1 MVARLVAVLAFLGAG
16 LVLAGCAGRDTGKPS
31 AFVEGTSVH
40 TLSVGG
46 HDRTYRLHKPT
57 GLPAS
62 APLVV
67 MLHGGF
73 GTDAQAE
80 RSYGWDE
87 LADSSKFVVAY
98 PDGLNRAWNVNG
110 GGCCGR
116 PAKQGIDDVGF
127 ITAAVADI
135 KRNVSIDASRVYA
148 TGMSNGGMMS
158 YTLACDTSIFAAI
171 GPVSGTQLDPCRS
184 PHPLSV
190 MTIHGTKDP
199 LVPYGGGPGRG
210 FAHINGPPVPES
222 NAFWRKVDQC
232 HTPVETTSGSVTTS
246 TAGCP
251 DNRSVVLVTVD
262 GGGHHWP
269 DFATAKLW
277 QFFAAHPH

>member
-1 MVARLVAVLAFLGAG
+1 MVTRLVAVLGVV
-16 LVLAGCAGRDTGKPS
+16 LVIAGCGGRDSGKPS

-40 TLSVGG
+40 TINVGG
-46 HDRTYRLHKPT
+46 HDRTYRLYKPK

-62 APLVV
+62 ASLVV

-127 ITAAVADI
+127 ITAAIADI

-158 YTLACDTSIFAAI
+158 YTLACDTGIFAAI

-184 PHPLSV
+184 PHPVSV

-232 HTPVETTSGSVTTS
+232 QTPVETTSGSVTTS

-251 DNRSVVLVTVD
+251 DNRSVVLITVD

-269 DFATAKLW
+269 DFATDKLW
-277 QFFAAHPH
+277 QFFAAHPR

>member
-1 MVARLVAVLAFLGAG
+1 
-16 LVLAGCAGRDTGKPS
+16 
-31 AFVEGTSVH
+31 
-40 TLSVGG
+40 
-46 HDRTYRLHKPT
+46 
-57 GLPAS
+57 
-62 APLVV
+62 
-67 MLHGGF
+67 
-73 GTDAQAE
+73 
-80 RSYGWDE
+80 
-87 LADSSKFVVAY
+87 
-98 PDGLNRAWNVNG
+98 
-110 GGCCGR
+110 
-116 PAKQGIDDVGF
+116 
-127 ITAAVADI
+127 
-135 KRNVSIDASRVYA
+135 
-148 TGMSNGGMMS
+148 MSNGGMMS

>member
-1 MVARLVAVLAFLGAG
+1 MVTRLVAVLGVV
-16 LVLAGCAGRDTGKPS
+16 LVIAGCGGRDSGKPS

-40 TLSVGG
+40 TINVGG
-46 HDRTYRLHKPT
+46 HDRTYRLYKPK

-62 APLVV
+62 ASLVV

-127 ITAAVADI
+127 ITVAIADI
-135 KRNVSIDASRVYA
+135 KRNLSIDASRAYA

-171 GPVSGTQLDPCRS
+171 GPVSGTQLDPCPS
-184 PHPLSV
+184 PHPVSV

-232 HTPVETTSGSVTTS
+232 QSPVETTSGSVTTS

-251 DNRSVVLVTVD
+251 DNRSVVLITVD

-269 DFATAKLW
+269 DFATDKLW
-277 QFFAAHPH
+277 QFFAAHPR

>member
-1 MVARLVAVLAFLGAG
+1 MVARLVAVLGVV
-16 LVLAGCAGRDTGKPS
+16 LVIAGCAGRDTGKPS

-158 YTLACDTSIFAAI
+158 YTLACDTSIFGAI

-269 DFATAKLW
+269 DFATEKLW
-277 QFFAAHPH
+277 QFFAAHSR

>member
-57 GLPAS
+57 GLPA
-62 APLVV
+62 AVPLVV

-110 GGCCGR
+110 SGCCGR

>member
-1 MVARLVAVLAFLGAG
+1 MVTRLVAVLGVV
-16 LVLAGCAGRDTGKPS
+16 LVIAGCGGRDSGKPS

-40 TLSVGG
+40 TINVGG
-46 HDRTYRLHKPT
+46 HDRTYRLYKPK

-62 APLVV
+62 ASLVV

-110 GGCCGR
+110 GGCCSR

-127 ITAAVADI
+127 ITAAIADI

-158 YTLACDTSIFAAI
+158 YTLACDTGIFAAI

-184 PHPLSV
+184 PHPVSV

-232 HTPVETTSGSVTTS
+232 QTPVETTSGSVTTS

-251 DNRSVVLVTVD
+251 DNRSVVLITVD

-269 DFATAKLW
+269 DFATDKLW
-277 QFFAAHPH
+277 QFFAAHPR

>member
-148 TGMSNGGMMS
+148 TGMSNGGIMS

-171 GPVSGTQLDPCRS
+171 GPVSGTQLAPCRS

-222 NAFWRKVDQC
+222 NTFWRKVDQC

>member
-1 MVARLVAVLAFLGAG
+1 MVTRLVAVLGVV
-16 LVLAGCAGRDTGKPS
+16 LVIAGCGGRDSGKPS

-40 TLSVGG
+40 TINVGG
-46 HDRTYRLHKPT
+46 HDRTYRLYKPK

-62 APLVV
+62 ASLVV

-127 ITAAVADI
+127 ITAAIAAI

-158 YTLACDTSIFAAI
+158 YTLACDTGIFAAI

-184 PHPLSV
+184 PHPVSV

-232 HTPVETTSGSVTTS
+232 QTPVETTSGSVTTS

-251 DNRSVVLVTVD
+251 DNRSVVLITVD
-262 GGGHHWP
+262 GGGHDWP
-269 DFATAKLW
+269 DFATDKLW
-277 QFFAAHPH
+277 QFFAAHPR

>member
-1 MVARLVAVLAFLGAG
+1 MVTRLVAVLGVV
-16 LVLAGCAGRDTGKPS
+16 LVIAGCGGRDSGKPS

-40 TLSVGG
+40 TINVGG
-46 HDRTYRLHKPT
+46 HDRTYRLYKPK

-62 APLVV
+62 ASLVV

-127 ITAAVADI
+127 ITAAIADI

-158 YTLACDTSIFAAI
+158 YTLACDTGIFAAI

-184 PHPLSV
+184 PHPVSV

-232 HTPVETTSGSVTTS
+232 QTPVETTGGSVTTS

-251 DNRSVVLVTVD
+251 DNRSVVLITVD
-262 GGGHHWP
+262 GGGHDWP
-269 DFATAKLW
+269 DFATDKLW
-277 QFFAAHPH
+277 QFFAAHPR

>member
-1 MVARLVAVLAFLGAG
+1 MVTRLVAVLGVV
-16 LVLAGCAGRDTGKPS
+16 LVIAGCGGRDSGKPS
-31 AFVEGTSVH
+31 AFGEGTSVH
-40 TLSVGG
+40 TISVGG
-46 HDRTYRLHKPT
+46 HDRTYRLYKPK

-62 APLVV
+62 ASLVV

-127 ITAAVADI
+127 ITAAIADI
-135 KRNVSIDASRVYA
+135 KRNLSIDVSHVYA
-148 TGMSNGGMMS
+148 TGMSNGAMMS
-158 YTLACDTSIFAAI
+158 YTLACDTAIFAAI
-171 GPVSGTQLDPCRS
+171 GPVSGTQLDPCPS
-184 PHPLSV
+184 PHPVSV

-232 HTPVETTSGSVTTS
+232 QTPVETTSGSVTTS

-251 DNRSVVLVTVD
+251 ENRSVVLITVD

-269 DFATAKLW
+269 AFATDKLW
-277 QFFAAHPH
+277 QFFTAHPC

>member
-1 MVARLVAVLAFLGAG
+1 MVTRLVAVLGVV
-16 LVLAGCAGRDTGKPS
+16 LVIAGCGGRDSGKPS

-40 TLSVGG
+40 TINVGG
-46 HDRTYRLHKPT
+46 HDRTYRLYKPK

-62 APLVV
+62 ASLVV

-127 ITAAVADI
+127 ITAAIADI

-158 YTLACDTSIFAAI
+158 YTLACDTGIFAAI

-184 PHPLSV
+184 PHPVSV

-232 HTPVETTSGSVTTS
+232 QTPVETTSGSVTTS

-251 DNRSVVLVTVD
+251 DNRSVVLITVD
-262 GGGHHWP
+262 GGGHDWP
-269 DFATAKLW
+269 DFATDKLW
-277 QFFAAHPH
+277 QFFAAHPR